1 MSDFRARLRHLDEI
15 TALLYPA
22 SAGPG
27 RRPYAV
33 VPSRLVPRRLVPRS
47 RWLPGRRRLPH
58 GPGTIEGHLGEVF
71 GRRVRV
77 VTYVRPARRANRKP
91 VLAALGPGGEVLAF
105 VKVGHNELTR
115 ALVRHESTTLTT
127 LAAVPLRVVAP
138 PAVLYHGLWRDMD
151 VLAVTPLPVA
161 RARVRPALLAAA
173 VEEIARL
180 PVDGP
185 AYCWHGDFA
194 PWNMAAGPDGRLLV
208 WDWERFGAGVPL
220 GFDALHHFFQR
231 ALRRMP
237 PRVAA
242 EACLAHAG
250 RTLEPF
256 MVSSGP
262 ARETAVH
269 YLITLA
275 DRYER
280 DGHRPLGPPS
290 EWLTPVVDHQEVLR

>member
-1 MSDFRARLRHLDEI
+1 MSDFRARLRHLDEV
-15 TALLYPA
+15 TALLYPP

-27 RRPYAV
+27 RAAYAI
-33 VPSRLVPRRLVPRS
+33 VPSRLLPRRLVPRS

-91 VLAALGPGGEVLAF
+91 VLAAFGTEGDLLAF
-105 VKVGHNELTR
+105 VKVGHTECSR
-115 ALVRHESTTLTT
+115 ALVRHESTTLTM
-127 LAAVPLRVVAP
+127 LATAPLRTVVAP
-138 PAVLYHGLWRDMD
+138 TVLYHGLWRDMD
-151 VLAVTPLPVA
+151 VLALAPLPVT
-161 RARVRPALLAAA
+161 RARVRPAVLARAA
-173 VEEIARL
+173 EEIARL
-180 PVDGP
+180 PAGD
-185 AYCWHGDFA
+185 AFCWHGDFA
-194 PWNMAAGPDGRLLV
+194 PWNMAAAADGRLLV
-208 WDWERFGAGVPL
+208 WDWERFGTGVPL

-242 EACLAHAG
+242 EACVAQAP

-256 MVSSGP
+256 AVP
-262 ARETAVH
+262 APSARQTAVH

-280 DGHRPLGPPS
+280 DGHQPLGPPS
-290 EWLTPVVDHQEVLR
+290 GWLTPVADNQEVLW